1 MADNLN
7 AAGFSVTVENVSDE
21 VYRARIASGAFT
33 LYLGEV
39 KLGENMSLSPFF
51 GGAASAGA
59 DSALPVFAAYTAFAA
74 GEVSLSDFANAFLD
88 DMPFVPLCS
97 RAGLAAYS
105 RSIAPDFS
113 AAAYDIYGDITLW
126 TAA

>member
-1 MADNLN
+1 M
-7 AAGFSVTVENVSDE
+7 TDE
-21 VYRARIASGAFT
+21 VYSARIASGAFT
-33 LYLGEV
+33 LYIGEV

-59 DSALPVFAAYTAFAA
+59 DSTLPVNAVYTAFAA
-74 GEVSLSDFANAFLD
+74 GEVSLSEFANAFLD
-88 DMPFVPLCS
+88 DMPFVPLCY

-105 RSIAPDFS
+105 RSVAPDFS
-113 AAAYDIYGDITLW
+113 AAAYDIYGDIALW